1 MTENREKDKYTEST
15 PQQPAFWKGL
25 FGGIVG
31 SIMVIALVVF
41 VAFSSPSQMQQAFSQ
56 EDQTETAP
64 TPALSDFEET
74 VISAINQS
82 SEAVVSVGNMQLIMS
97 GQNGMQGM
105 YYGSD
110 NGIELPGE
118 SDNLQMV
125 SQGSGVIYKI
135 DGDTAYIVTNH
146 HVVAGSQALEIR
158 LADGTTVDGELI
170 GSDEMS
176 DLAVLMI
183 DATNVTTAMKFA
195 DSDQLQVGS
204 LALAIGSPLSS
215 DFATSVTQGIVSGL
229 QRSIPIDLDGDYR
242 EDWNMTLLQTD
253 AAINPGNSG
262 GALVN
267 SSGQLIGINSSKF
280 AATGVEGMGF
290 AIPSN
295 DVQEIISQ
303 LETNGE
309 VVRPVLGVSTLD
321 VDMLSEN
328 SRVNVLGL
336 SPDFTSGVVVME
348 VVPNSSAAA
357 GGVEE
362 YDVITAINGNEI
374 VTYTDLRQELYSHQV
389 GDSIEV
395 TVLRNGEEI
404 QLNITLEASYS
415 DGGLILNQ

>member
-1 MTENREKDKYTEST
+1 MTENKESNKYTDSAPKQT
-15 PQQPAFWKGL
+15 PFWKGV

-56 EDQTETAP
+56 EDQTET
-64 TPALSDFEET
+64 PASPVLSEYEE
-74 VISAINQS
+74 IMIKAIDQS
-82 SEAVVSVGNMQLIMS
+82 SEAVVSVGNMQLAMG

-105 YYGSD
+105 YNGSQD
-110 NGIELPGE
+110 GIELPGA

-125 SQGSGVIYKI
+125 SQGSGVIYKV
-135 DGDTAYIVTNH
+135 DGETAYIVTNH

-158 LADGTTVDGELI
+158 LEDGTIVEGELV

-176 DLAVLMI
+176 DLAVLTI
-183 DATNVTTAMKFA
+183 DAANVTTTIEFA
-195 DSDQLQVGS
+195 DSAQLQVGS

-280 AATGVEGMGF
+280 AATGIEGMGF

-303 LETNGE
+303 LEATGE

-336 SPDFTSGVVVME
+336 ATDFTSGVVVME

-362 YDVITAINGNEI
+362 YDVITAIEGSEI
-374 VTYTDLRQELYSHQV
+374 VTYTDLRQELYRHKV

-395 TVLRNGEEI
+395 TVLRKGEET
-404 QLNITLEASYS
+404 QLTVTLEASS
-415 DGGLILNQ
+415 TEAGSILN

>member
-1 MTENREKDKYTEST
+1 MTENRETNKYTNSN
-15 PQQPAFWKGL
+15 PQQPNFWKGV

-31 SIMVIALVVF
+31 SIMVVALVVF

-56 EDQTETAP
+56 EDQTET
-64 TPALSDFEET
+64 PANPSLSDFEET
-74 VISAINQS
+74 VISAIDQS
-82 SEAVVSVGNMQLIMS
+82 SEAVVSVGNMQVVMS

-105 YYGSD
+105 YNGSQ

-118 SDNLQMV
+118 TENLQMV
-125 SQGSGVIYKI
+125 SQGSGVIYKV
-135 DGDTAYIVTNH
+135 DGETAYIVTNH
-146 HVVAGSQALEIR
+146 HVVNGSQALEIR
-158 LADGTTVDGELI
+158 LEDGTIVDGELV

-176 DLAVLMI
+176 DLAVLTI
-183 DATNVTTAMKFA
+183 DAANVTTTIEFA

-280 AATGVEGMGF
+280 AATGIEGMGF

-303 LETNGE
+303 LETSGE

-321 VDMLSEN
+321 VELLSEN

-336 SPDFTSGVVVME
+336 AADFTSGVVVME
-348 VVPNSSAAA
+348 VVPNSSAAT

-362 YDVITAINGNEI
+362 YDVITAIDGNEI
-374 VTYTDLRQELYSHQV
+374 VTYTDLRQELYRHKV

-395 TVLRNGEEI
+395 TVLRKGEET
-404 QLNITLEASYS
+404 QLTVTLEAISS
-415 DGGLILNQ
+415 EGGSILN